1 VNYYPTR
8 RAPKRPPM
16 QAPKPDAP
24 VRCESHLKWVRGLTC
39 VCSEIDPTGCGGK
52 VRACHLRIGTD
63 GGTGMKP
70 GDNWTWPGCDNHH
83 GRQHEIGEISFQKE
97 FRLNLKAICEKTWRL
112 SPHRIPY
119 ERKVA
124 ELRAGDEDKDKGPVP
139 QNTGHDR

>member
-1 VNYYPTR
+1 MNYIPSR
-8 RAPKRPPM
+8 RKRVPM

-52 VRACHLRIGTD
+52 VRACHLRIGTN

-83 GRQHEIGEISFQKE
+83 AEQHEIGELTFQKKY
-97 FRLNLKAICEKTWRL
+97 RLSLKVICERIWRL
-112 SPHRIPY
+112 SPHRLPY
-119 ERKVA
+119 ERKQLLLSA
-124 ELRAGDEDKDKGPVP
+124 PP
-139 QNTGHDR
+139 HP